1 MGGNIPSGGTNDPT
15 FNLNLQ
21 YDRPGVDNDVD
32 VSIQGSS
39 GRVSIDIVKG
49 DPNKADT
56 IETFNILEGQN
67 FRITGSFSTSASA
80 PVLDPPLAEAIKQA
94 VMIALT
100 FSLPKDDKTSQAVY
114 DAIIDYQTKVA
125 MANLGMKDPNGK
137 TEGTSTT
144 SSTPPPG
151 GGDPIKQLAS
161 NPFFN
166 PSFLANF
173 SAIMDE
179 LLNLKRD
186 TSYLEAQVELKAREL
201 TIAITTTQSE
211 LTLMIAQAQAAEKMV
226 EAITSFIQA
235 GVAAISLAQTWG
247 NAATARKDAEKT
259 LAADKKIE
267 QQNLDK
273 VKAQRDEIEQRSP
286 VVSTDPNG
294 VQTRNPPLT
303 PADEKKLAQY
313 DKEIAGHEKSL
324 QNMDR
329 PEYLRQLINTRTQE
343 LNLQSDLKQQ
353 IVKNVVAGAGSA
365 IQSGII
371 AERGSL
377 EALKVMNDGYLDL
390 LRKYG
395 DSTARSKDQEKA
407 DFKDLVD
414 FVNKI
419 TDSVFKAHSLSP
431 A

>member
-21 YDRPGVDNDVD
+21 YDRPGADDDVD
-32 VSIQGSS
+32 ITVKGS
-39 GRVSIDIVKG
+39 GGQISIDIVKG

-67 FRITGSFSTSASA
+67 FRITGTFSTSASA
-80 PVLDPPLAEAIKQA
+80 PVLDPPLAAAIKEA
-94 VMIALT
+94 VTAAIIFAM
-100 FSLPKDDKTSQAVY
+100 PKDDSSSQAVY

-125 MANLGMKDPNGK
+125 MENLGIKDPNGG
-137 TEGTSTT
+137 TERTAGGG
-144 SSTPPPG
+144 STPPPG
-151 GGDPIKQLAS
+151 GGKAAS

-173 SAIMDE
+173 ASIMDE

-211 LTLMIAQAQAAEKMV
+211 LTKMIAEAQAAEKMV

-247 NAATARKDAEKT
+247 NAATARKDAEAT
-259 LAADKKIE
+259 LAKDKQLE
-267 QQNLDK
+267 QKNLDEVTK
-273 VKAQRDEIEQRSP
+273 KRDDLLRGP
-286 VVSTDPNG
+286 NGVATDPNAI
-294 VQTRNPPLT
+294 QQRNPPLT
-303 PADEKKLAQY
+303 AQEKKQVEQY
-313 DKEIAGHEKSL
+313 NKEIAGHEKSL

-371 AERGSL
+371 SERGSL

-395 DSTARSKDQEKA
+395 DSTSRSKDQEKA

-419 TDSVFKAHSLSP
+419 TDSVFRAHSLSP